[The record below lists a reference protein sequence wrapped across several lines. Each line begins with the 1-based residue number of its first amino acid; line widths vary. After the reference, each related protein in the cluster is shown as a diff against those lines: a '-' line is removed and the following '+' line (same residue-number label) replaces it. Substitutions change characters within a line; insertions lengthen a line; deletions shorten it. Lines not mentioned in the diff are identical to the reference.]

1 MAIWL
6 KYLLAAVIGYFLGNF
21 SGGIVIGRIY
31 GIRDIRKVGSG
42 NAGTTNVLRN
52 LGWLP
57 SVLTLAGDCLKGM
70 LAALIGKWLGGDV
83 GLVIGGTCAVLGHDF
98 PVVFKFKGGK
108 GVATYLG
115 LILILDWRIAVILTV
130 IVLAVVAITRYMS
143 VGSILACF
151 LYPALV
157 VIFRAGKPH
166 YAVYVLSAFF
176 AGALT
181 LFQHRANL
189 LRLVQK
195 KENRLDFKKITA
207 ISRKM
212 NEKMHEKNA
221 RK

>member
-1 MAIWL
+1 MNIWL
-6 KYLLAAVIGYFLGNF
+6 LYLLIAIGGYLLGNIS
-21 SGGIVIGRIY
+21 SGILIAKAFGVG
-31 GIRDIRKVGSG
+31 DIRKVGSG

-57 SVLTLAGDCLKGM
+57 SVLTLAGDCLKG
-70 LAALIGKWLGGDV
+70 LIAALIGKWLGGEV
-83 GLVIGGTCAVLGHDF
+83 GLIIGGTCAVLGHDF
-98 PVVFKFKGGK
+98 PAAFRFKGGK
-108 GVATYLG
+108 GVTTYLG

-151 LYPALV
+151 LYPAMV

-189 LRLVQK
+189 VRLVQK
-195 KENRLDFKKITA
+195 KENRLDFKKISD
-207 ISRKM
+207 ISKKI
-212 NEKMHEKNA
+212 NSQMHDKSA
-221 RK
+221 HK

>member
-6 KYLLAAVIGYFLGNF
+6 KYLLTAVIGYFLGNF

-98 PVVFKFKGGK
+98 PVVFRFKGGK

-130 IVLAVVAITRYMS
+130 IVLAVVAVTRYMS

-157 VIFRAGKPH
+157 VIFRAGRPH

-195 KENRLDFKKITA
+195 KENRLDFRKISD
-207 ISRKM
+207 ISRKI
-212 NEKMHEKNA
+212 NSQMHDKSA
-221 RK
+221 HK